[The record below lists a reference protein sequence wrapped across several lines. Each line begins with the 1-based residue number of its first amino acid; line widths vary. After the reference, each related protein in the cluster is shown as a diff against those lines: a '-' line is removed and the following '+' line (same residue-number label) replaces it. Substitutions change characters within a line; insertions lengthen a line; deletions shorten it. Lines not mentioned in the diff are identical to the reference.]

1 MDQLLLLLIAA
12 SLCPMIITLF
22 RHGQL
27 SGQFWKATSL
37 RVIDVAH
44 VWKRCKK
51 QKAVRKPAQCPAPRT
66 GEGGGMKKTTQ
77 RGRRVTMYIRDS
89 DLVKVRE
96 LTAFAAGHGERTS
109 DSLIVRAA
117 LLAATPGRRFLTA
130 LREVAS
136 TDLRFRQE

>member
-1 MDQLLLLLIAA
+1 
-12 SLCPMIITLF
+12 
-22 RHGQL
+22 
-27 SGQFWKATSL
+27 
-37 RVIDVAH
+37 
-44 VWKRCKK
+44 
-51 QKAVRKPAQCPAPRT
+51 
-66 GEGGGMKKTTQ
+66 MKKTTQ
-77 RGRRVTMYIRDS
+77 RGRRVTLYIRDS

-96 LTAFAAGHGERTS
+96 LTAFAAGQGERTS